1 MLLSQES
8 QKMRQVVLLVSFVL
22 SVAAQSSIK
31 KTELSREAFDP
42 CNSGN
47 YQTLNSSDRLVG
59 NTDQRSLKC
68 DKRDLIRGWY
78 RFTGDAGDKMPNRR
92 PTSTRRCGTHAPG
105 WIDGGNPSV
114 AAGEVTRKVC
124 YYWSGVDC
132 RWNNNIK
139 VKNCGAFFVY
149 KLRKPPVCWLRYCG
163 EASECSNYTSLDQS
177 DRAVGN
183 TDQSNLKCD
192 KWAPDNIVP
201 GWYRMTGA
209 SGDQIPEGCVPIRR
223 CGTHAPGWLNDTHPT
238 VKDGLLTAK
247 VCYHWSNKCCRWS
260 NNIKIRNCGSYYVY
274 QLVKPP
280 VCYLRYC
287 GNKNAPLNTSPAPT
301 TAAFDPCTSGNY
313 QTLSSSDRLVS
324 NTNQSS
330 LKCDRYTLIPGW
342 YRFTGDAGDGMPS
355 YCPPIRR
362 CGTHATGWLNGS
374 YPTLAEGAVTRKVC
388 YHWSNKCCRWSNNIK
403 IKNCNGYY
411 VYRLAKPPVCHLRYC
426 GNGQGA
432 PLNTSPAPTT
442 AAFDPCTSGNYQ
454 TLSSSDRL
462 VSNTN
467 QSSLKC
473 DRYTL
478 IPGWYRFTGDAGDG
492 MPSYCPPIRR
502 CGTHATGWLN
512 GSYPTLAEGAV
523 TRKVCYHWSN
533 KCCRWSNNIKIKN
546 CNGYYVYR
554 LAKPPVC
561 HLRYCG
567 NGQGAPL
574 NTSPA
579 PTTAAFDPCTSG
591 NYQTLSSSD
600 RLVSNTNQSSLKCD
614 RYTLIPGW
622 YRFTGDAGDGMPSY
636 CPPIRRCGTHATG
649 WLNGSYPTLAEGAVT
664 RKVCYHWSNKCC
676 RWSNNIK
683 IKNCN
688 GYYVYRLAKPPV
700 CHLRYC
706 GNGQGAPLNTSPAPT
721 TAAFDPCTS
730 GNYQTLSSSDR
741 LVSNTNQSSLKC
753 DRYTLIPGWYR
764 FTGDAGDGMP
774 SYCPPIRR
782 CGTHATGWLNGS
794 YPTLAE
800 GAVTRKVCYH
810 WSNKCC
816 RWSNNIKIKNC
827 NGYYVYRLAKPP
839 VCHLRYCGN
848 GQGAP
853 LNTSPAPTT
862 AAFDPCTSGNYQT
875 LSSSDRLVSNTN
887 QSSLKCDRYTLI
899 PGWYRFTGDAGDGM
913 PSYCPPIRRCG
924 THATG
929 WLNGSY
935 PTLAEGAVT
944 RKVCYHWSNKCCR
957 WSNNIKIKNCNGY
970 YVYRL
975 AKPPV
980 CHLRYCGNG
989 QGAPLNTSPAP
1000 TTAAFDPCTSG
1011 NYQTLSSSDRLVSNT
1026 NQSSLKCDRYTLIP
1040 GWYRFTGD
1048 AGDGMPSYCPPIRRC
1063 GTHATGW
1070 LNGSYPTLAE
1080 GAVTRKVCYHWS
1092 NKCCRWS
1099 NNIKIKNCNGYYVYR
1114 LAKPPVCHLRYC
1126 GNGQGAPLNTSP
1138 APTTAAFDPCTSG
1151 NYQTLS
1157 SSDRLVSNT
1166 NQSSLKCD
1174 RYTLIPGWY
1183 RFTGDA
1189 GDGMPS
1195 YCLPIRRCGTHA
1207 TGWLNGSYPTLA
1219 EGAVTRKVCYHWS
1232 NKCCRWSNNIKIKN
1246 CNGYYVYRL
1255 AKPPACHLRY
1265 CGNGQS
1271 QKTSPATTQ
1280 LFTTPSSYT
1289 SSVPANPPGQEEVNV
1304 TCGNNEMWI
1313 NLPKSLLSGLDRDHL
1328 RLLDANC
1335 GAEETRTQFVLYTK
1349 LTECETISKHTRGFV
1364 LYSNKVLQIP
1374 LKKKRII
1381 TRVREVEIPFSC
1393 YYSNTGVVSAV
1404 GIKVQSKKILF
1415 SKKGFGRFVLEM
1427 NIFPDNRY
1435 VGFYGKKDFPLIVSL
1450 RKLLYVQ
1457 VKVESEDK
1465 RLAIIAEECFATPDA
1480 NPLKP
1485 GLKYMFIKDGCAVDE
1500 TVAFIPSGNEHLQRY
1515 SIEAFTF
1522 LGDHEFVYLH
1532 CRVKICNATDPN
1544 SRCAQ
1549 GCIPQRG
1556 RRSALIRGQSEDDEA
1571 NLAEGPFTRKHEDGE
1586 NSQLQETDRELKD
1599 TDKTET
1605 GSTISVAIIAMTVV
1619 SSIGVLFLL
1628 YFVYEMRKQRQFN
1641 QENSPLSVPVHD

>member
-8 QKMRQVVLLVSFVL
+8 QKMRQVVLIVSFVL
-22 SVAAQSSIK
+22 SVAAENSAQSSIK
-31 KTELSREAFDP
+31 KIELSREAFDP

-192 KWAPDNIVP
+192 KWAPDNIVS

-287 GNKNAPLNTSPAPT
+287 GNKNAPLTTSPAPT

-411 VYRLAKPPVCHLRYC
+411 VYRLAKPPACHLRYC

-432 PLNTSPAPTT
+432 PLTTSPAPTT

-554 LAKPPVC
+554 LAKPPAC

-574 NTSPA
+574 TTSPAPTTAAFDPCTSGNYQTLSSSDRLVSNTNQSSLKCDRYTLIPGWYRFTGDAGDGMPSYCPPIRRCGTHATGWLNGSYPTLAEGAVTREVCYHWSNKCCRWSNNIKIKNCNGYYVYRLAKPPACHLRYCGNGQGAPLTTSPAPTTAAFDPCTSGNYQTLSSSDRLVSNTNQSSLKCDRYTLIPGWYRFTGDAGDGMPSYCPPIRRCGTHATGWLNGSYPTLAEGAVTREVCYHWSNKCCRWSNNIKIKNCNGYYVYRLAKPPACHLRYCGNGQGAPLTTSPA

-688 GYYVYRLAKPPV
+688 GYYVYQLAKPPT

-706 GNGQGAPLNTSPAPT
+706 GNGQP
-721 TAAFDPCTS
+721 
-730 GNYQTLSSSDR
+730 
-741 LVSNTNQSSLKC
+741 
-753 DRYTLIPGWYR
+753 
-764 FTGDAGDGMP
+764 
-774 SYCPPIRR
+774 
-782 CGTHATGWLNGS
+782 
-794 YPTLAE
+794 
-800 GAVTRKVCYH
+800 
-810 WSNKCC
+810 
-816 RWSNNIKIKNC
+816 
-827 NGYYVYRLAKPP
+827 
-839 VCHLRYCGN
+839 
-848 GQGAP
+848 
-853 LNTSPAPTT
+853 
-862 AAFDPCTSGNYQT
+862 
-875 LSSSDRLVSNTN
+875 
-887 QSSLKCDRYTLI
+887 
-899 PGWYRFTGDAGDGM
+899 
-913 PSYCPPIRRCG
+913 
-924 THATG
+924 
-929 WLNGSY
+929 
-935 PTLAEGAVT
+935 
-944 RKVCYHWSNKCCR
+944 
-957 WSNNIKIKNCNGY
+957 
-970 YVYRL
+970 
-975 AKPPV
+975 
-980 CHLRYCGNG
+980 
-989 QGAPLNTSPAP
+989 
-1000 TTAAFDPCTSG
+1000 
-1011 NYQTLSSSDRLVSNT
+1011 
-1026 NQSSLKCDRYTLIP
+1026 
-1040 GWYRFTGD
+1040 
-1048 AGDGMPSYCPPIRRC
+1048 
-1063 GTHATGW
+1063 
-1070 LNGSYPTLAE
+1070 
-1080 GAVTRKVCYHWS
+1080 
-1092 NKCCRWS
+1092 
-1099 NNIKIKNCNGYYVYR
+1099 
-1114 LAKPPVCHLRYC
+1114 
-1126 GNGQGAPLNTSP
+1126 
-1138 APTTAAFDPCTSG
+1138 
-1151 NYQTLS
+1151 
-1157 SSDRLVSNT
+1157 
-1166 NQSSLKCD
+1166 
-1174 RYTLIPGWY
+1174 
-1183 RFTGDA
+1183 
-1189 GDGMPS
+1189 
-1195 YCLPIRRCGTHA
+1195 
-1207 TGWLNGSYPTLA
+1207 
-1219 EGAVTRKVCYHWS
+1219 
-1232 NKCCRWSNNIKIKN
+1232 
-1246 CNGYYVYRL
+1246 
-1255 AKPPACHLRY
+1255 
-1265 CGNGQS
+1265 

-1289 SSVPANPPGQEEVNV
+1289 SVPANPPGQQEVNV

-1335 GAEETRTQFVLYTK
+1335 GAEETRTQFILYTK

-1522 LGDHEFVYLH
+1522 LGDHEFVYMH
-1532 CRVKICNATDPN
+1532 CRVKICNATDTN

-1556 RRSALIRGQSEDDEA
+1556 RRSALKRRQSEDDEA
-1571 NLAEGPFTRKHEDGE
+1571 NLAAGPFTRKHEDGE
-1586 NSQLQETDRELKD
+1586 NSQLQETERELKD

-1605 GSTISVAIIAMTVV
+1605 GNEQTRLRFFGSTISVAITAMTVV

-1628 YFVYEMRKQRQFN
+1628 YFVYDMRKQRQFN

>member
-8 QKMRQVVLLVSFVL
+8 QKMRQVVLIVSFVL
-22 SVAAQSSIK
+22 SVAAENSAQSSIK
-31 KTELSREAFDP
+31 KIELSREAFDP

-192 KWAPDNIVP
+192 KWAPDNIVS

-287 GNKNAPLNTSPAPT
+287 GNKNAPLTTSPAPT

-411 VYRLAKPPVCHLRYC
+411 VYRLAKPPACHLRYC

-432 PLNTSPAPTT
+432 PLTTSPAPTT

-554 LAKPPVC
+554 LAKPPAC

-574 NTSPA
+574 TTSPAPTTAAFDPCTSGNYQTLSSSDRLVSNTNQSSLKCDRYTLIPGWYRFTGDAGDGMPSYCPPIRRCGTHATGWLNGSYPTLAEGAVTREVCYHWSNKCCRWSNNIKIKNCNGYYVYRLAKPPACHLRYCGNGQGAPLTTSPAPTTAAFDPCTSGNYQTLSSSDRLVSNTNQSSLKCDRYTLIPGWYRFTGDAGDGMPSYCPPIRRCGTHATGWLNGSYPTLAEGAVTREVCYHWSNKCCRWSNNIKIKNCNGYYVYRLAKPPACHLRYCGNGQGAPLTTSPA

-688 GYYVYRLAKPPV
+688 GYYVYQLAKPPT

-706 GNGQGAPLNTSPAPT
+706 GNGQP
-721 TAAFDPCTS
+721 
-730 GNYQTLSSSDR
+730 
-741 LVSNTNQSSLKC
+741 
-753 DRYTLIPGWYR
+753 
-764 FTGDAGDGMP
+764 
-774 SYCPPIRR
+774 
-782 CGTHATGWLNGS
+782 
-794 YPTLAE
+794 
-800 GAVTRKVCYH
+800 
-810 WSNKCC
+810 
-816 RWSNNIKIKNC
+816 
-827 NGYYVYRLAKPP
+827 
-839 VCHLRYCGN
+839 
-848 GQGAP
+848 
-853 LNTSPAPTT
+853 
-862 AAFDPCTSGNYQT
+862 
-875 LSSSDRLVSNTN
+875 
-887 QSSLKCDRYTLI
+887 
-899 PGWYRFTGDAGDGM
+899 
-913 PSYCPPIRRCG
+913 
-924 THATG
+924 
-929 WLNGSY
+929 
-935 PTLAEGAVT
+935 
-944 RKVCYHWSNKCCR
+944 
-957 WSNNIKIKNCNGY
+957 
-970 YVYRL
+970 
-975 AKPPV
+975 
-980 CHLRYCGNG
+980 
-989 QGAPLNTSPAP
+989 
-1000 TTAAFDPCTSG
+1000 
-1011 NYQTLSSSDRLVSNT
+1011 
-1026 NQSSLKCDRYTLIP
+1026 
-1040 GWYRFTGD
+1040 
-1048 AGDGMPSYCPPIRRC
+1048 
-1063 GTHATGW
+1063 
-1070 LNGSYPTLAE
+1070 
-1080 GAVTRKVCYHWS
+1080 
-1092 NKCCRWS
+1092 
-1099 NNIKIKNCNGYYVYR
+1099 
-1114 LAKPPVCHLRYC
+1114 
-1126 GNGQGAPLNTSP
+1126 
-1138 APTTAAFDPCTSG
+1138 
-1151 NYQTLS
+1151 
-1157 SSDRLVSNT
+1157 
-1166 NQSSLKCD
+1166 
-1174 RYTLIPGWY
+1174 
-1183 RFTGDA
+1183 
-1189 GDGMPS
+1189 
-1195 YCLPIRRCGTHA
+1195 
-1207 TGWLNGSYPTLA
+1207 
-1219 EGAVTRKVCYHWS
+1219 
-1232 NKCCRWSNNIKIKN
+1232 
-1246 CNGYYVYRL
+1246 
-1255 AKPPACHLRY
+1255 
-1265 CGNGQS
+1265 

-1289 SSVPANPPGQEEVNV
+1289 SVPANPPGQQEVNV

-1335 GAEETRTQFVLYTK
+1335 GAEETRTQFILYTK

-1522 LGDHEFVYLH
+1522 LGDHEFVYMH
-1532 CRVKICNATDPN
+1532 CRVKICNATDTN

-1556 RRSALIRGQSEDDEA
+1556 RRSALKRRQSEDDEA
-1571 NLAEGPFTRKHEDGE
+1571 NLAAGPFTRKHEDGE
-1586 NSQLQETDRELKD
+1586 NSQLQETERELKD

-1605 GSTISVAIIAMTVV
+1605 GSTISVAITAMTVV

-1628 YFVYEMRKQRQFN
+1628 YFVYDMRKQRQFN